1 MHTQKLQRLQNLL
14 DEMVETSY
22 VAGVNLLVLQ
32 NGQEQCYFEAGYKD
46 LLQQSPL
53 KRDTIFFLYSMS
65 KPITA
70 AAIMRLMEEGKIDL
84 LDSVSKYIPT
94 FKNQMVA
101 EDNTFIPTYREL
113 TIKDLLSMTSGLVY
127 GGTQTLSEKKMDKLF
142 EKIKSEL
149 LLPTAYTTFEVASS
163 IGEIPLQFQPGSHW
177 QYGTSADILGAIVE
191 KASDTSFGSFL
202 EANFFKPLGMTD
214 TGFYVPEHKRHR
226 LSKVYKKTNNELTE
240 FHENHLGISLSMT
253 QYPAFESGGAG
264 LVSTIDDY
272 SKFAT
277 MLLNQG
283 TYDSTQILAPQT
295 VHYMTHCHLEPHTQK
310 DVNWDSLAG
319 YSYGNLMR
327 IMIDE
332 GLAVFNG
339 TTGEY
344 GWDGWLGTYFM
355 NDPVHNLTVLLMQQ
369 LTDSGTT
376 SYTRKIRNIIAS
388 SL

>member
-1 MHTQKLQRLQNLL
+1 MNKQKLQKLQGLL

-32 NGQEQCYFEAGYKD
+32 NGQEQCYFESGYKD

-53 KRDTIFFLYSMS
+53 HRETMFFLYSMS

-70 AAIMRLMEEGKIDL
+70 AAIMLLMEEGKLDL
-84 LDSVSKYIPT
+84 LDPASKYIPT

-101 EDNTFIPTYREL
+101 EGTTFTPAYREL

-127 GGTQTLSEKKMDKLF
+127 GGTQSLCEKKVDNLF
-142 EKIKSEL
+142 EKIKAEL
-149 LLPTAYTTFEVASS
+149 LLPSAYTTFEVASS
-163 IGEIPLQFQPGSHW
+163 IGEFPLQFQPGSHW

-191 KASDTSFGSFL
+191 KASDMTFGSFL
-202 EANFFKPLGMTD
+202 EKNFFKPLGMTD

-226 LSKVYKKTNNELTE
+226 LSKVYKQINGELVE
-240 FHENHLGISLSMT
+240 YHENHLGISLSMS

-272 SKFAT
+272 AKFAT

-283 TYDSTQILAPQT
+283 TYGGTQVLSPQT

-327 IMIDE
+327 LMIDE
-332 GLAVFNG
+332 GLAVLNG
-339 TTGEY
+339 TRGEY

-355 NDPVHNLTVLLMQQ
+355 NDPTHNLTVLLMQQ

-376 SYTRKIRNIIAS
+376 SYTRRIRNIIAS
-388 SL
+388 AI